1 VCAVGGEHM
10 RMEHGGYIVWGWSTE
25 NGWSKGEV
33 KQGLLSAGLDHV
45 APEASGSI
53 LASIFTQGAD

>member
-1 VCAVGGEHM
+1 M